1 MELGNLIGPAGVAAG
16 VSGLIAV
23 IGLLVNRS
31 TTIRLHTDK
40 LGADQRLAERKI
52 DADIALAKRKFDY
65 DRHQAIFKR
74 RFELAEV
81 LLAEAYRYR
90 SLMKFVRNGASFG
103 AEGETRPAADHESE
117 NVKRQRN
124 NYYVPQERIHA
135 HDEFLSAMF
144 ARRTTAQ
151 ALFGEDADKAFDLFN
166 RSIHR
171 VRVASGLLVDWT
183 KDHEEVDR
191 DLMKKLRDDIW
202 EPMAEHNKTNEIG
215 AMIDEG
221 VELLENLC
229 KPVLA
234 WVDTP

>member
-1 MELGNLIGPAGVAAG
+1 MVMADFIGPAVIAAA
-16 VSGLIAV
+16 VSGIIAV
-23 IGLLVNRS
+23 IGLFVNRA
-31 TTIRLHTDK
+31 TTVTLHQSK
-40 LGADQRLAERKI
+40 LDADQRLAERKI
-52 DADIALAKRKFDY
+52 EADITLAKRKFEY

-74 RFELAEV
+74 RFELAEI

-103 AEGETRPAADHESE
+103 AEGETRPAAEYESE

-135 HDEFLSAMF
+135 QDEFLSAMF

-166 RSIHR
+166 RAIHR

-183 KDHEEVDR
+183 KDHQEVDK

-221 VELLENLC
+221 VELLEKLC